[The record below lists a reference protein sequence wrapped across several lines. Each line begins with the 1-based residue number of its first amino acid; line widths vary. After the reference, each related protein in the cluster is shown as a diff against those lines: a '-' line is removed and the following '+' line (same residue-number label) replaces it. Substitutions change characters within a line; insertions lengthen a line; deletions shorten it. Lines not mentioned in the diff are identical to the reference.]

1 MVIHAE
7 RRELVIVAVER
18 LQSGIIGKVKRGELI
33 VTTVEIL
40 KICQCAQAESRERTI
55 RNTKVRNTGASRQAS
70 DA

>member
-1 MVIHAE
+1 MVIHSE
-7 RRELVIVAVER
+7 SRELVIVAVEL

-40 KICQCAQAESRERTI
+40 KICQCAQVESRERTI